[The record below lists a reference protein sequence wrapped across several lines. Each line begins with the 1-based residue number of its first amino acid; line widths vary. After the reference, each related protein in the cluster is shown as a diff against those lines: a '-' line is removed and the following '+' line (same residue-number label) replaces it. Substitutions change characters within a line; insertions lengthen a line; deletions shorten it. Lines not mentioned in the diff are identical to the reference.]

1 MKKSLL
7 LLSIVLLA
15 FAACNKEPEP
25 VVVNNEDIVLTFT
38 SAKPDLEVED
48 EAGTRTA
55 WDNTTSSVVWSAN
68 DKIRVGFKLNGSWW
82 SQSAAADPTADPATY
97 PKFYA
102 SDAVS
107 IDDTDHS
114 VGTFSV
120 PVTASS
126 FTDPATTGTYQFF
139 AVYPSSLISNAT
151 VNDPTAQT
159 ITVKQTQSPGSN
171 TFDAAADILL
181 GQSEE
186 MGISAIPTD
195 PIELMWKRVV
205 SHAVLTF
212 SNMAF
217 SGAESVSKITLTFN
231 DDAKVTGTVSANI
244 EEGTI
249 GTGSSN
255 VLTLDNGF
263 TVSGSSI
270 AVWACVLPVTFTSLD
285 VEVKT
290 DKATYTRSITGISK
304 TFKKNARNTLT
315 VNMSTAVREA
325 VTQYDWVLTDLA
337 SITSSDVFVIV
348 GNNGSTYAMSND
360 KGASAAPDAI
370 SVTVANNK
378 LSVAPADKLQWNLS
392 KDGSNYTFYPNG
404 TTETWLY
411 CTSGTGNKLRV
422 GNTNTRKTFT
432 LDATTGYLKT
442 SDSNFI
448 GVYNSS
454 DWRVYASTTG
464 TSNIKDQTFAFYK
477 RTASGSTPSTY
488 AVTWTDPSE
497 TGCSIAAE
505 VNSSAIDSGD
515 EFAAGTVVT
524 ITATAGSGYEFAGW
538 SVTGATPDD
547 ASATTTTFTIGD
559 SAVSFSATFNSTG
572 ASATALPYEETFASD
587 QGAFTIDNV
596 ALDGLT
602 YVWSHDS
609 NYGYMKASGYAS
621 STNHAVESWLVSPL
635 LEMPTLSAGETIKL
649 KFSQVISTF
658 FGTVDNEAT
667 LWVKE
672 EGGSWAQETIT
683 YPTISSGNWSSWDNQ
698 VIDLSSFAGKNI
710 QFAFKYVGTSSANG
724 TWEIK
729 NVSVKKYEPKALS
742 SISVSGQTTIFTQGD
757 AFSFGGTVTA
767 TYNDETTADVT
778 ASATFTGYDMSSP
791 GDQTVTVSYTE
802 SGVTK
807 TTTYTITVNAAGS
820 EAIVYTLDGT
830 TTGGSNGYAEES
842 DITQNN
848 ISWKVMGN
856 TTINPW
862 RIGGKSLA
870 DEDRTVYSTTALAK
884 NISKIEITHG
894 TASNVTVNSM
904 TVIVSKNADFSSPV
918 STLTPTFVANGTVT
932 VNRPDGKDWSSCYY
946 KIVYNITISATSNK
960 FIQFTKAEFT
970 GK

>member
-38 SAKPDLEVED
+38 SAKPDLEIED

-360 KGASAAPDAI
+360 KGTGAAPDAVAV
-370 SVTVANNK
+370 SVANNK
-378 LSVAPADKLQWNLS
+378 LSVAPAEKIQWNLS
-392 KDGSNYTFYPNG
+392 KDGGNYTFYPKDS
-404 TTETWLY
+404 TTIWLY
-411 CTSGTGNKLRV
+411 CTNTNNGVRV
-422 GNTNTRKTFT
+422 GGTNDNKVFT
-432 LDATTGYLKT
+432 LDASGYLKNTAT
-442 SDSNFI
+442 SRYLGIYNSQDWRC
-448 GVYNSS
+448 YNSS
-454 DWRVYASTTG
+454 TAT
-464 TSNIKDQTFAFYK
+464 NIKDQSFSFYV
-477 RTASGSTPSTY
+477 RTASGTPATY
-488 AVTWTDPSE
+488 AVNWTDPTE
-497 TGCSIAAE
+497 TGCSITAT
-505 VNSSAIDSGD
+505 VNSSAISSGD
-515 EFAAGTVVT
+515 KFAAGTVVT
-524 ITATAGSGYEFAGW
+524 ITATAGTDYEFGGW
-538 SVTGATPDD
+538 SITGATAAN
-547 ASATTTTFTIGD
+547 ASAASTTFTIGE
-559 SAVSFSATFNSTG
+559 SAVSFSATFNSTVV
-572 ASATALPYEETFASD
+572 SATALPYEETFASD
-587 QGAFTIDNV
+587 KGDFIIDNV

-609 NYGYMKASGYAS
+609 SNKYMKASGYAS
-621 STNHAVESWLVSPL
+621 SANHDVESWLISPL
-635 LEMPTLSAGETIKL
+635 LEIPTLSTGETIKL
-649 KFSQVISTF
+649 KFTQCINKY
-658 FGTVDNEAT
+658 FGTVSDEAT
-667 LWVKE
+667 LMVKE
-672 EGGSWAQETIT
+672 ESGSWTNVAIT
-683 YPTISSGNWSSWDNQ
+683 YPTLSGNWSSFEQ
-698 VIDLSSFAGKNI
+698 QIVDLSSYAGKNI
-710 QFAFKYVGTSSANG
+710 QFAFKYVGTSTASG

-729 NVSVKKYEPKALS
+729 DVSVKKYEPKALS

-778 ASATFTGYDMSSP
+778 VYSTFTGYDMSSP

-807 TTTYTITVNAAGS
+807 TTTYTITVNAAGT

-830 TTGGSNGYAEES
+830 TAGTGNSYAGNNTT
-842 DITQNN
+842 TQSG
-848 ISWKVMGN
+848 ISWTINGN
-856 TTINPW
+856 LTTNPW
-862 RIGGKSLA
+862 RIGGKDL
-870 DEDRTVYSTTALAK
+870 DGVDRLVYSTTALAK

-894 TASNVTVNSM
+894 AASNITVNSM

-932 VNRPDGKDWSSCYY
+932 INRPDGKDWSSCYY
-946 KIVYNITISATSNK
+946 KIVYNVTVSDTKNNR
-960 FIQFTKAEFT
+960 FIQFTKVEFT